1 MPSSKNPD
9 KPLEARL
16 HKQIG
21 KLLDD
26 LEMEEIEITFPQ
38 RRNAVI
44 AVGRLLGIFSQLRA
58 RNAKLDDPDRAGSA
72 VRAYTEA
79 FQISDAGRRRAVD
92 PGQSAEAGGD
102 NGLGGLDPF
111 TSEDD
116 DEPDGTKPG

>member
-1 MPSSKNPD
+1 MAKNPD
-9 KPLEARL
+9 KPLEVRL

-26 LEMEEIEITFPQ
+26 LETEEIEITFPQ
-38 RRNAVI
+38 RLNALI

-58 RNAKLDDPDRAGSA
+58 RSAKLDDPGRAGSA

-79 FQISDAGRRRAVD
+79 FQISDASRRRTVD
-92 PGQSAEAGGD
+92 TGQPAEAGGD
-102 NGLGGLDPF
+102 NGLGGVDPF

-116 DEPDGTKPG
+116 DEPDWTKPD